1 MKTIVWTGPDRELPG
16 LGLIQKDQTIAL
28 ADWAADSY
36 VRQGLARVRRP
47 RKAGEGTASHPPKP
61 NNEREDEQ

>member
-16 LGLIQKDQTIAL
+16 LGLIQKDQIITL

-36 VRQGLARVRRP
+36 VRQGLAKTRRP
-47 RKAGEGTASHPPKP
+47 RKAGEGTTSHPPD
-61 NNEREDEQ
+61 NGGENEQ